1 MKTYIQPQISTLKL
15 NAESMLAASDR
26 LLIDESIKV
35 DNALSNGKDAWDSES
50 WGAEDEE

>member
-26 LLIDESIKV
+26 LIIDDKIQV
-35 DNALSNGKDAWDSES
+35 DQALSNGKDAWDSES